1 MQNISEYLAL
11 LKLRSN
17 VTGERLVSLAAMMEQ
32 ELSCPV
38 CRGLYNAPIMLPC
51 AHNICL
57 NCAHTLQTNGGPTTH
72 GNHHTHGHPEYL
84 DYGETDRL
92 SEADS
97 GVGFSGY
104 AASAASSS
112 SNSSSASAGY
122 PSIHVDAL
130 RVVCP
135 QCHRSIYL
143 DETGVLS
150 LPRNRVLEAI
160 VSRYAGQAKNSVVK
174 CELCE
179 GDAKDATV
187 YCEQCE
193 VFYCTGCRENCHPA
207 RGPLAKHSL
216 IPPVKGKIKARAK
229 AQGQQPGKASTCTE
243 HNEEN
248 LSMYC
253 ILCKLPVC
261 YLCLNE
267 GKHVNHDVKA
277 LGAMAKTQKA
287 ELSQTL
293 TSLTEKARQ
302 AKDFLVHL
310 KEKECTVEFEASL
323 VAKFDELIEAL
334 KRRKELLIRQA
345 SEIRKNSAQAEAFRN
360 VVQREREFKTKM
372 IKNHIGQCSCKLKQ
386 TTGLLEYAIEVM
398 KEQDPASFLM
408 VSGAL
413 INRVRNTEMSWKKEM
428 ILEHRVDAEFDLTL
442 DSGPVLRAI
451 ERLNFKEMK
460 VPDPPIIMPENC
472 SAENNSVT
480 IAWQSHPSSW
490 VEGYVLELDDGNN
503 GEFRE
508 VYYGRESICTV
519 DGLHFDTTYNA
530 RIKAYNHAG
539 EGDYSESI
547 CLQTA
552 EVAWFQPD
560 PRTAHPDIIFTNDNM
575 TLTCNTYDERVTLGN
590 VGFSKGVHYWE
601 ITIDRYDNHPDPA
614 FGVARFDTAKDMM
627 LGKDDKSWSMYV
639 DNNRSWF
646 IHNNAHADRTEG
658 GIDVGSVVGVLLD
671 LNKHTLRF
679 YINDSRQG
687 PVAFTGL
694 KGVFF
699 PAISLNRNTQVT
711 FHPGLE
717 IPTDCD

>member
-1 MQNISEYLAL
+1 MQNLLESLNTILSCSNKKLAL
-11 LKLRSN
+11 
-17 VTGERLVSLAAMMEQ
+17 TMMEQ

-57 NCAHTLQTNGGPTTH
+57 NCAHTLQANGPAQGS
-72 GNHHTHGHPEYL
+72 HHHVHAHPEYL
-84 DYGETDRL
+84 EYGEVDRL

-112 SNSSSASAGY
+112 SNSSSASGTGGY
-122 PSIHVDAL
+122 PSLHVDSL
-130 RVVCP
+130 RIICP

-143 DETGVLS
+143 DETGVTS

-160 VSRYAGQAKNSVVK
+160 VARYAGQAKNAVVK

-179 GDAKDATV
+179 GNASDASV

-193 VFYCTGCRENCHPA
+193 VFYCSACRENCHPA

-229 AQGQQPGKASTCTE
+229 AQGQQAGKPSTCSE
-243 HNEEN
+243 HSEEN

-267 GKHVNHDVKA
+267 GKHVNHEVKA

-310 KEKECTVEFEASL
+310 KDKVNQVQECTVEFEASL

-334 KRRKELLIRQA
+334 KKRKEMLIRQ
-345 SEIRKNSAQAEAFRN
+345 
-360 VVQREREFKTKM
+360 VQREREFKTKM

-398 KEQDPASFLM
+398 KEQDPAAFLM

-413 INRVRNTEMSWKKEM
+413 INRVRHTEVSWKKEM

-451 ERLNFKEMK
+451 ERLSFKEMK
-460 VPDPPIIMPENC
+460 VPDPPIIITENC

-480 IAWQSHPSSW
+480 LAWQPHPSSW

-508 VYYGRESICTV
+508 VYYGRETMCTV

-539 EGDYSESI
+539 EGDYSEGI

-575 TLTCNTYDERVTLGN
+575 TLTCNTYDERIALGN

-614 FGVARFDTAKDMM
+614 FGVARYNTARDMM

-671 LNKHTLRF
+671 LNKQTLRF
-679 YINDSRQG
+679 YINDCKQG

-694 KGVFF
+694 TGVFY
-699 PAISLNRNTQVT
+699 PAVSLNRNTQVT

-717 IPTDCD
+717 IPADCD